1 MSFTANAQAHFQPI
15 IDVRRMHVVGFEAL
29 ARFDDGVSP
38 LEHLRVAEE
47 KGRREHLELQL
58 IEAAVDAAA
67 SLPAE
72 GFVTLNA
79 SGRTMSFPELADVLR
94 RVDRSWGLELF
105 EGAEPGEC
113 LAVRD
118 QVDQL
123 GGFLLIDDAGAGF
136 ADEKRIRD
144 LRPDIVKIDRAL
156 FWRSLTEAD
165 GRHQLDRILE
175 AARDVEA
182 RTLVEGVEDATQLDA
197 VRELGADLAQG
208 YHLGR
213 PTAVDRV
220 AEMLADLQRRVGVDA
235 SGL

>member
-15 IDVRRMHVVGFEAL
+15 IDVRRMHVAGFEAL

-47 KGRREHLELQL
+47 EGRREHLELQL
-58 IEAAVDAAA
+58 IEAAVAAAA
-67 SLPAE
+67 SLPAA

-79 SGRTMSFPELADVLR
+79 SGRTMSFPELAEVLR

-105 EGAEPGEC
+105 EGAEPSEC

-175 AARDVEA
+175 AAHDVDA
-182 RTLVEGVEDATQLDA
+182 RTLVEGVEDAAQLDA

>member
-1 MSFTANAQAHFQPI
+1 MSSTANAQAHFQPI
-15 IDVRRMHVVGFEAL
+15 IDVQRMHVVGFEAL

-47 KGRREHLELQL
+47 EGRRERLELQL

-67 SLPAE
+67 SLPAG

-79 SGRTMSFPELADVLR
+79 SGRTMSFPELAEVLR

-105 EGAEPGEC
+105 EGAEPSEC

-144 LRPDIVKIDRAL
+144 LHPDIVKIDRAL

-165 GRHQLDRILE
+165 GRDQLARILQ

-182 RTLVEGVEDATQLDA
+182 RTLVEGVEDAAQLDA

-220 AEMLADLQRRVGVDA
+220 AEMLDDLQRRVGVDA